1 MGETKSQLS
10 KNDVD
15 SFVRRKMNRL
25 EGVFEEMFPVLV
37 THMTSSYDV
46 EEYAKE
52 KGIALYY
59 SYDF

>member
-1 MGETKSQLS
+1 MGETKSQLL

-15 SFVRRKMNRL
+15 SFVRRKLNRL

-37 THMTSSYDV
+37 THMTSSSDV

-52 KGIALYY
+52 KGIVLYY